1 MVNQKLDSAFLF
13 HFHILDSASRI
24 NDGDTILGYH
34 NSTWFM
40 EEYTKIESEGDKGY
54 EGNISFTKNDLKKW
68 HRWYDEHK
76 P

>member
-1 MVNQKLDSAFLF
+1 
-13 HFHILDSASRI
+13 
-24 NDGDTILGYH
+24 
-34 NSTWFM
+34 M